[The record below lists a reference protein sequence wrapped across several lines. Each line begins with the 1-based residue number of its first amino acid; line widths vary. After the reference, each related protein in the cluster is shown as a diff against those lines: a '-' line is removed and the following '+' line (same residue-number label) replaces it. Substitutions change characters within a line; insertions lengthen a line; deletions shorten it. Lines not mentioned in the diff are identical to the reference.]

1 MVFEF
6 GGFSNLTD
14 TFSANLTIDF
24 GNWAK
29 TSASS
34 SDDTANYQSQKTYIV
49 TSEISDADDVN
60 SITANSSWPG
70 TSPIAVGETFTVND
84 GATGSISAANIK
96 EIDVYAFTDSDV
108 ANSESLNFTDKSVSE
123 IAALLNAIDGFS
135 ATTVDTDG
143 QGTNYSIVVMSDE
156 TGANNGFRITG
167 ESRFETA
174 TLPEASSF
182 SNSFSQLSSDA
193 SFNLDGVDVVRE

>member
-1 MVFEF
+1 MARH
-6 GGFSNLTD
+6 FSYCCWGDISVNV
-14 TFSANLTIDF
+14 
-24 GNWAK
+24 G
-29 TSASS
+29 AS
-34 SDDTANYQSQKTYIV
+34 
-49 TSEISDADDVN
+49 
-60 SITANSSWPG
+60 
-70 TSPIAVGETFTVND
+70 
-84 GATGSISAANIK
+84 GSISAAYIK
-96 EIDVYAFTDSDV
+96 EFDVYAFTDSDL

-123 IAALLNAIDGFS
+123 VAALLNAIDGFS
-135 ATTVDTDG
+135 TTTVDTDG

-193 SFNLDGVDVVRE
+193 I